1 MPELMN
7 KIFFNSNSQVEDED
21 FINLLKSS
29 RKTNIFLNMP
39 KFFLELME
47 CKEIFSF
54 VIEKMVLYFLH
65 LYLHHYLL
73 NKRISFELA
82 VFI

>member
-1 MPELMN
+1 MN

-21 FINLLKSS
+21 FINLLKSL